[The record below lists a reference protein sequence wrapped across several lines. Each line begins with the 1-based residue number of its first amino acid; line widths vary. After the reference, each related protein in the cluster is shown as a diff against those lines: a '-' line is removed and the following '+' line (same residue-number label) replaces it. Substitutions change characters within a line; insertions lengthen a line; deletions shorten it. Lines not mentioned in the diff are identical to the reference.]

1 MGGERFAGF
10 LCLLWGLLCF
20 VGSDVNPLLLFVTLF
35 LFHNFALCYIMATF
49 GKTTDMNA
57 KYSLVQSNR
66 NYTSLLC
73 YQKALVIYDL
83 TYHFCERFLDKRDR
97 TYDQMIQ
104 AARSGKQNIVE
115 GVVDLSTSF
124 EMVIK
129 LLNVSRG
136 SLAELKEDYL
146 DYIRTRRLRLW
157 EDGSAEKEA
166 MRRLG
171 IQHSDSAYF
180 LALAEVRG
188 DETIANMVL
197 VLLYQAEH
205 LIYNYIKHLEERFV
219 EEGGFREKMYHARV
233 KTRGDR

>member
-1 MGGERFAGF
+1 MF
-10 LCLLWGLLCF
+10 
-20 VGSDVNPLLLFVTLF
+20 
-35 LFHNFALCYIMATF
+35 TF
-49 GKTTDMNA
+49 DKTIDMNA
-57 KYSLVQSNR
+57 KYSLVQPNR

-73 YQKALVIYDL
+73 YQKALVVYDL
-83 TYHFCERFLDKRDR
+83 TYHFCERFLDRRDR
-97 TYDQMIQ
+97 TCDQMIQ

-180 LALAEVRG
+180 LALAEVRN

-233 KTRGDR
+233 KTRADR

>member
-1 MGGERFAGF
+1 
-10 LCLLWGLLCF
+10 
-20 VGSDVNPLLLFVTLF
+20 
-35 LFHNFALCYIMATF
+35 
-49 GKTTDMNA
+49 MNA
-57 KYSLVQSNR
+57 RFNLVQSNR

-83 TYHFCERFLDKRDR
+83 TYHFCERFIDKRDR
-97 TYDQMIQ
+97 TYDQMLK

-115 GVVDLSTSF
+115 GSVDKSTSY
-124 EMVIK
+124 EMMIK

-157 EDGSAEKEA
+157 EDGSAEKMA

-171 IQHSDSAYF
+171 IEHSDSLYF
-180 LALAEVRG
+180 VALAESRN

-205 LIYNYIKHLEERFV
+205 LIYNYIKHIEGRFL
-219 EEGGFREKMYHARV
+219 EEGGFREKLYYARV
-233 KTRGDR
+233 KSRDDK